1 MLARRVMQLNG
12 AGLVAILAACG
23 GGGGGGGG
31 TNPPVIPPVTQTM
44 NVSVINNDFT
54 PPNAGI
60 AAGQTV
66 TWTWN
71 SGGVQHDVGFAS
83 GPAPLPARSGVK
95 DSGTYQATFTN
106 PGVYHYVCS
115 LHSNME
121 GYVTVN

>member
-1 MLARRVMQLNG
+1 MFLSRAMQLSG
-12 AGLVAILAACG
+12 VGFVAFMAACG
-23 GGGGGGGG
+23 GGGSGGGN
-31 TNPPVIPPVTQTM
+31 NPPQVPPVTQTM

-54 PPNAGI
+54 PGNAGI

-71 SGGVQHDVGFAS
+71 SGGIGHDVVFS
-83 GPAPLPARSGVK
+83 TGPSPLPPRSGVK
-95 DSGTYQATFTN
+95 DAGTYQATFTN
-106 PGVYHYVCS
+106 AGVYFYVCS